1 VVTPPQRPMLQRT
14 CDCGE
19 HTGGGECEDCKKKK
33 KMPIQRHANGLA
45 APAIAP
51 PIVHDVLRSPGRP
64 LDAGTRA
71 FFEPRFGHD
80 FSQVRVHTD
89 EHGAQSA
96 RAVGAS
102 AYTVGRE
109 IVFDTHHYSPDTTW
123 GRRLLAHEL
132 THVVQQGQRKASAPA
147 RVADSTEPEE
157 HEAER
162 VANAAVSGHC
172 LGLVRVEAPMSVQR
186 QAAKPRERILQLA
199 ESETVADR
207 QQALDLIVSAYYQRP
222 ATLKAIVYDPA
233 YRYQSPQ
240 EAETQGEVGAESQ
253 TIRIG
258 AKFFL
263 HFSERYEQR
272 VRTIGHELQHVG
284 QKSPEK
290 GPGKRTV
297 GSTLLGVGAGVLVG
311 AALGGIGLGIAKLAG
326 ASLEGA
332 AIGLVLGGG
341 AALGGAV
348 GGISDPFR
356 RSERRGEPI
365 RNQHT
370 REFLAIYW
378 TVTAEV
384 PGLGQMELNQR
395 ITAITLRRTGALA
408 EYGQMPPED
417 QRLHRR
423 KYEEL
428 QILLEQL
435 TRRRQQ
441 LRSAGDFPGPEP
453 PKPKADVATV

>member
-1 VVTPPQRPMLQRT
+1 MTV
-14 CDCGE
+14 
-19 HTGGGECEDCKKKK
+19 
-33 KMPIQRHANGLA
+33 QRHSDGLA
-45 APAIAP
+45 GPMSVP
-51 PIVHDVLRSPGRP
+51 LIVHEVLRSPGRS
-64 LDAGTRA
+64 LDAETRA

-89 EHGAQSA
+89 ERGAQSA

-109 IVFDTHHYSPDTTW
+109 IVFASNHYSPDTTR

-132 THVVQQGQRKASAPA
+132 THVLQQGQRQASSPA
-147 RVADSTEPEE
+147 RVADSTDPGE

-162 VANAAVSGHC
+162 VVNATVSGHC
-172 LGLVRVEAPMSVQR
+172 VGLAHVEAPPSVQR
-186 QAAKPRERILQLA
+186 QSATPRERIIQLA
-199 ESETVADR
+199 ESERVADR
-207 QQALDLIVSAYYQRP
+207 QQALDLIVSTYYQRP

-233 YRYQSPQ
+233 YGYKSPQ
-240 EAETQGEVGAESQ
+240 EAETQGDVGAESQ

-263 HFSERYEQR
+263 RFSERYEQR

-284 QKSPEK
+284 QKSPER
-290 GPGKRTV
+290 GPGKRTL
-297 GSTLLGVGAGVLVG
+297 GSALLGVGAGVLAG

-326 ASLEGA
+326 ASLGGA
-332 AIGLVLGGG
+332 AIGLVLGGS
-341 AALGGAV
+341 AALGGAI
-348 GGISDPFR
+348 GGITDPFR
-356 RSERRGEPI
+356 RGERKEEPI

-395 ITAITLRRTGALA
+395 ISAITQRRTGALA

-417 QRLHRR
+417 QQRYRQ
-423 KYEEL
+423 KYQEL

-435 TRRRQQ
+435 RRRRQQ

-453 PKPKADVATV
+453 PKPNEDVATV